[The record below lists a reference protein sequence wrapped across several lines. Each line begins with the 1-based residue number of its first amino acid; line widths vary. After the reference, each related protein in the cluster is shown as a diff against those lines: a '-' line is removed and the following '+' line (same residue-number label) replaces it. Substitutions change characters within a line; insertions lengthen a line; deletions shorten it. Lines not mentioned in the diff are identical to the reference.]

1 MSSDR
6 PSPHHVHHP
15 TRTAPTPALDGA
27 RPFALVLAGGG
38 ARGLAHAGVLI
49 GLARLGLHPSA
60 LVGVSMGAIV
70 ATTYALDPHWL
81 ADLRGIDARSLPRPT
96 LASAGDGADPI
107 RAVIDLQRLLGPLLL
122 GQGVGARSRER
133 VMDVLERLTRGQDL
147 EACSPRVT
155 VVATDLRSGERVA
168 LRHGP
173 AARAAYAS
181 AALAGVF
188 PPLEHDGYLLA
199 DGGYADLA
207 PIDLAR
213 DDEGTA
219 VIAVDPYQDATTR
232 DPRSGLEV
240 MLRAMEICHHQHT
253 TLRLAS
259 ADLVLRPTFPMPIG
273 TLDFRQADTA
283 VTAGMRIVEDSRAAL
298 HDLLVPAAS
307 DPSEPSLPPA

>member
-6 PSPHHVHHP
+6 PTPHHVHHP
-15 TRTAPTPALDGA
+15 TRIAPIPSPDGA

-81 ADLRGIDARSLPRPT
+81 ADLRGIDTRSLPRPT
-96 LASAGDGADPI
+96 LASAGDGPDPI
-107 RAVIDLQRLLGPLLL
+107 RAI
-122 GQGVGARSRER
+122 
-133 VMDVLERLTRGQDL
+133 
-147 EACSPRVT
+147 
-155 VVATDLRSGERVA
+155 
-168 LRHGP
+168 
-173 AARAAYAS
+173 
-181 AALAGVF
+181 
-188 PPLEHDGYLLA
+188 
-199 DGGYADLA
+199 
-207 PIDLAR
+207 IDLAR

-283 VTAGMRIVEDSRAAL
+283 VTAGVRIVEDSGAAL
-298 HDLLVPAAS
+298 HDLLVRPT
-307 DPSEPSLPPA
+307 SEPSDASGPPA